1 MLLSLIKNDKIK
13 LRYIPLFFSFL
24 LVINGL
30 MSILLGTYPYF
41 RDVLSLP
48 HAEFIAQFIT
58 MSTPLKF
65 NVAVL
70 IVFGYLLLLTGRGIY
85 RRLRFFWAL
94 ALLMLFILLSNS
106 FMIHGFSNLLTWFY
120 LIEMLALVACYQIF
134 DQQTKLFTL
143 SYSQFIVIVSFVL
156 ALLYGVIGSYMLK
169 DEFNDLKSLTDALY
183 FTIETFS
190 TVGYGDITPVTQ
202 NAKLFVVSMIF
213 VGLGAFATILTYVI
227 GALSDRIQDLF
238 KTLNKGKKYMKNH
251 VIICGYNTL
260 TQIIINQC
268 QKNETPFL
276 IVEDNTHDPLL
287 QELDQF
293 VVKGNASNEVIL
305 EKANIDKARSVIL
318 AYEKDADNILAL
330 LTVAELSKEKNI
342 NDVKVIT
349 RINQKSNIRKA
360 KNLGAQFIISPLVM
374 AASEMMQKA
383 L

>member
-1 MLLSLIKNDKIK
+1 MLLNWIKSDKIK
-13 LRYIPLFFSFL
+13 LRYIPLFFACL
-24 LVINGL
+24 LVTNGL
-30 MSILLGTYPYF
+30 MSILIGIYPYLKEA
-41 RDVLSLP
+41 LSLP
-48 HAEFIAQFIT
+48 HSTFLANFIS

-70 IVFGYLLLLTGRGIY
+70 IIFGYLLLLTGRGIY

-106 FMIHGFSNLLTWFY
+106 YMIHGLDSMLSCFY
-120 LIEMLALVACYQIF
+120 LIELLALLFCFQLF
-134 DQQTKLFTL
+134 DQQTNLFKL
-143 SYSQFIVIVSFVL
+143 SYSQFIVIVSFAL

-169 DEFNDLKSLTDALY
+169 DEFNDLKSMTDALY

-202 NAKLFVVSMIF
+202 DAKLFVVSMIF

-227 GALSDRIQDLF
+227 GALSSRIQDLF
-238 KTLNKGKKYMKNH
+238 KTLNKGKKHMKNH
-251 VIICGYNTL
+251 IIICGYNVL

-268 QKNETPFL
+268 QKDETPFL
-276 IVEDNTHDPLL
+276 IVEENIDDPLL

-293 VVKGNASNEVIL
+293 VVKGNASVEVIL
-305 EKANIDKARSVIL
+305 EKASIDKARSIIL

-330 LTVAELSKEKNI
+330 LTVADLLKEKNL
-342 NDVKVIT
+342 NTLKVIT

-360 KNLGAQFIISPLVM
+360 KSLGAQSIISPLVM